1 VSERSS
7 EYARRLREVL
17 DARWPAWGTADLHL
31 IGTGLDAAV
40 FRAESRAFGTVA
52 IRVPWSRWISND
64 NDPSQDA
71 RELLIKEELLANY
84 MSQHGVPT
92 PRAFALHLGEDDF
105 DFLVSAYVPDDGSGE
120 DPAALGA
127 VLRRIHEAPVSAE
140 IMRALGTPDLAETI
154 ATRTTER
161 LRVVQRLSGAELRT
175 VSTAALRDL
184 GARARYR
191 PSVLHMDVRRTNI
204 RVVGGEV
211 RAIFDWSN
219 ALVGDPSL
227 ELARA
232 AEYGVR
238 TQAFDDGYRTLPRP
252 SAELDTLY
260 HLDAA
265 VMLAVV
271 FLSEAPDPAAA
282 KRQVERVN
290 ELLAALEVP

>member
-1 VSERSS
+1 
-7 EYARRLREVL
+7 
-17 DARWPAWGTADLHL
+17 
-31 IGTGLDAAV
+31 
-40 FRAESRAFGTVA
+40 
-52 IRVPWSRWISND
+52 
-64 NDPSQDA
+64 
-71 RELLIKEELLANY
+71 
-84 MSQHGVPT
+84 VPT

-105 DFLVSAYVPDDGSGE
+105 DFLVSAYVPDDGGGE

-140 IMRALGTPDLAETI
+140 ILRALGTGDLAETI
-154 ATRTTER
+154 ATRTVER

-175 VSTAALRDL
+175 VSAAALREL
-184 GARARYR
+184 GARARYQ

-204 RVVGGEV
+204 RVVGGEI

-238 TQAFDDGYRTLPRP
+238 TQAFDTGYQTLPGP

-260 HLDAA
+260 RLDAA

-271 FLSEAPDPAAA
+271 FLSEAPDPVAG
-282 KRQVERVN
+282 KRQVERVK
-290 ELLAALEVP
+290 ELLGALEVP